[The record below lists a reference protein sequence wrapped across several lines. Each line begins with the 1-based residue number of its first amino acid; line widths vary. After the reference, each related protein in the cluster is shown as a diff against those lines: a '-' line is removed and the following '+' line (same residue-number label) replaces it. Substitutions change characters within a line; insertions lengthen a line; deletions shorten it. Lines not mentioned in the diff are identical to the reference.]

1 MSVEHESSGELV
13 IVVDRDRLSLQSV
26 GHVLAELG
34 FRVLELPT
42 AATALPIVQSRRADV
57 VITEHFLDEEIDGSV
72 LCARAR
78 DAWGASRPALIGM
91 TRFPA
96 RIPTEA
102 RGGYDAIIAKPV
114 GVKDLLETVDRA
126 LELRNEP
133 AAVRV
138 ARR

>member
-1 MSVEHESSGELV
+1 MSEHESSGELV

-42 AATALPIVQSRRADV
+42 VATALPIVQSRRADV
-57 VITEHFLDEEIDGSV
+57 VITEHFLDEEVDGSA

-78 DAWGASRPALIGM
+78 EAWGAARPALIGM

-96 RIPTEA
+96 RIPAEA
-102 RGGYDAIIAKPV
+102 RGAYDAILPKPV
-114 GVKDLLETVDRA
+114 GVKELLEAVDRA
-126 LELRNEP
+126 LELRHEP
-133 AAVRV
+133 QPARV